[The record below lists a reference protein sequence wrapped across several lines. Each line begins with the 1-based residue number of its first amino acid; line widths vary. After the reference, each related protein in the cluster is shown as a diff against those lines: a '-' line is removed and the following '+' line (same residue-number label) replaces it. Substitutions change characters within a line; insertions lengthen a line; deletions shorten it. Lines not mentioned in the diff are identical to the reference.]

1 MVPVQLTLAHAEEIL
16 GVHYYYYY
24 LGPSPKRRYRYTS
37 IPPVIYHMYN
47 QTEKA
52 FSLWP
57 RSME

>member
-37 IPPVIYHMYN
+37 IPPVIYHMYV
-47 QTEKA
+47 
-52 FSLWP
+52 
-57 RSME
+57 